1 MSIENEIC
9 LWCQDSLK
17 GQGPVME
24 LTTEDF
30 KLMFKHD
37 ATCKIIHCACF
48 RDYQEKRAK
57 EVSDDEQKRSHGQ
70 SDTDSD
76 LRPGP
81 HPGRLEHPHWWR
93 ILIAALSNQHS
104 TVRLGIRGLPRNTTN
119 WLEQSQLCN
128 LNRGQAMARR
138 VGMEQYYQS
147 NSPSFP
153 RAPPIHSPQTLTMPM
168 QYSRRSVAPQPSP
181 RPPAPPTP
189 VQYSRRQEGWLFQP
203 RGAPLQSAPTF
214 HNRFAPYNNP
224 QGCFSGPLNS
234 AHMAETHS
242 HFQVQQNLCPIT
254 YALPQQSTGTYWS
267 YSVVT
272 HTHNGAGFQSVYQE
286 RMQCRWSTQSP
297 DTYGEMYR
305 I

>member
-30 KLMFKHD
+30 KVMFKHD

-48 RDYQEKRAK
+48 QDYQEKRAK

-70 SDTDSD
+70 SDSDSD
-76 LRPGP
+76 QRPGP
-81 HPGRLEHPHWWR
+81 HPGRLERPQWWR
-93 ILIAALSNQHS
+93 ILIDALSNQHT
-104 TVRLGIRGLPRNTTN
+104 TVRLGIRGLPRTTTN
-119 WLEQSQLCN
+119 WLEPPQLCN
-128 LNRGQAMARR
+128 LNRGQGMARR
-138 VGMEQYYQS
+138 VGVEQYYQS

-153 RAPPIHSPQTLTMPM
+153 RAPPIQPPQTLTMPM
-168 QYSRRSVAPQPSP
+168 QYSRRSLAPQPP
-181 RPPAPPTP
+181 QRPAAP
-189 VQYSRRQEGWLFQP
+189 VQFSRRHEGWLFQP
-203 RGAPLQSAPTF
+203 RGALLQSTPTF
-214 HNRFAPYNNP
+214 HSRFAPYNNP

-234 AHMAETHS
+234 SPLAETHS
-242 HFQVQQNLCPIT
+242 HFQVQQNLYPIT

-272 HTHNGAGFQSVYQE
+272 HTQSSAGFQSVYQE
-286 RMQCRWSTQSP
+286 RMQCHWSTQSP

>member
-37 ATCKIIHCACF
+37 ATCKIIHCACYQ
-48 RDYQEKRAK
+48 DYQEKRAK
-57 EVSDDEQKRSHGQ
+57 EVSDDEQKRAHGQ
-70 SDTDSD
+70 ADSD
-76 LRPGP
+76 LNQRPGP
-81 HPGRLEHPHWWR
+81 HPGRLERPHWWR
-93 ILIAALSNQHS
+93 ILIAALSNQHTT
-104 TVRLGIRGLPRNTTN
+104 TVRLGIRGIPRTTTN
-119 WLEQSQLCN
+119 WLEPSQLCN

-153 RAPPIHSPQTLTMPM
+153 RAPPIQPPQTLTMPM
-168 QYSRRSVAPQPSP
+168 QYTRRSVPPQPTQ
-181 RPPAPPTP
+181 RPVAP
-189 VQYSRRQEGWLFQP
+189 VQFSRRHEGWLLQP
-203 RGAPLQSAPTF
+203 RGTLLQSTPTF

-224 QGCFSGPLNS
+224 QGCFTPPFNSGQ
-234 AHMAETHS
+234 MAETHN
-242 HFQVQQNLCPIT
+242 HFHLQQSLLPIT
-254 YALPQQSTGTYWS
+254 YALPQQAAGTYWS

-272 HTHNGAGFQSVYQE
+272 HTHNSAGYQSVYQE
-286 RMQCRWSTQSP
+286 RMQCHWSTQAP
-297 DTYGEMYR
+297 DAFGEMYR
-305 I
+305 